1 METFVCLVCKE
12 TYSTLRGLRQHERVM
27 KHSLQ
32 VLQEETPPGEFIKC
46 EYCTLVFTPIEM
58 RNHVE
63 KVHRKEKVNGNEIY
77 PMDKS
82 HKCNLCEEAFY
93 ALDSLDFHIREI
105 HSKVEEHTS
114 NAHLQPQPTIN
125 QESQIILHKVLVDLI
140 NRSEHGQKTY
150 GTFLQSHNGRN
161 ALLDAY
167 EEALDLCMYLR
178 QALDEQTKKREFASS
193 RSERE

>member
-1 METFVCLVCKE
+1 METFVCLVCEK
-12 TYSTLRGLRQHERVM
+12 TFGNLRGLRQHERVM
-27 KHSLQ
+27 NHGYFSSEAK
-32 VLQEETPPGEFIKC
+32 EREIETLE
-46 EYCTLVFTPIEM
+46 
-58 RNHVE
+58 
-63 KVHRKEKVNGNEIY
+63 
-77 PMDKS
+77 KS
-82 HKCNLCEEAFY
+82 HKCNLCGELFY
-93 ALDSLDFHIREI
+93 QEYNLKSHIYEI
-105 HSKVEEHTS
+105 HPDPKF
-114 NAHLQPQPTIN
+114 QPQPIAN